1 MQRYGVSEI
10 EKLLRLPR
18 STIRSLMKAGLV
30 APARGARGA
39 WLFSFEDLVVL
50 RRARALIAAKVPSWR
65 VARAMKDLRRKAESG
80 QYELAF
86 EGGAKA
92 ASPLPVQKTKEVDRG
107 YELHKAGRLKEAE
120 TAYREALEAHGA
132 DPVLLYNL
140 GVLLQDLDRKKDALG
155 AYQAALRGDP
165 ALADGH
171 YNIALLYE
179 ALGRPR
185 EAIRHLAQY
194 RKLIRRPK

>member
-1 MQRYGVSEI
+1 VQHYGVSEV
-10 EKLLRLPR
+10 ERLLQLPR
-18 STIRSLMKAGLV
+18 STIRSLIRSGFLS
-30 APARGARGA
+30 PARGARGA
-39 WLFSFEDLVVL
+39 WLFSFQDLVVL

-65 VARAMKDLRRKAESG
+65 VARAMKEMRRRAESG
-80 QYELAF
+80 QYEFAF
-86 EGGAKA
+86 EAEAKTASLAPRQSSTGA
-92 ASPLPVQKTKEVDRG
+92 EHG

-120 TAYREALEAHGA
+120 AAYRKALDAHGA

-179 ALGRPR
+179 ALGRPK

-194 RKLIRRPK
+194 RKLTRRPK

>member
-1 MQRYGVSEI
+1 VQRYGVSEV
-10 EKLLRLPR
+10 EKLLQLPR
-18 STIRSLMKAGLV
+18 STIRSLIKAGFV
-30 APARGARGA
+30 TPARGARGT
-39 WLFSFEDLVVL
+39 WLFSFQDLVVL

-65 VARAMKDLRRKAESG
+65 VARAMKELRRQAESG
-80 QYELAF
+80 QYELGF
-86 EGGAKA
+86 ESVPKT
-92 ASPLPVQKTKEVDRG
+92 ASLVPARNAPQADRG
-107 YELHKAGRLKEAE
+107 YELYKAGRLKEAE
-120 TAYREALEAHGA
+120 AAYREALEAQGG

-140 GVLLQDLDRKKDALG
+140 GVLLQDLDRGKEALG

-179 ALGRPR
+179 ALGRPK

-194 RKLIRRPK
+194 RRLTRRPK

>member
-1 MQRYGVSEI
+1 
-10 EKLLRLPR
+10 
-18 STIRSLMKAGLV
+18 MKAGLV

-50 RRARALIAAKVPSWR
+50 RKARALIAAKVPSWR
-65 VARAMKDLRRKAESG
+65 VARAMKDQRRQAESG
-80 QYELAF
+80 QYSLVF
-86 EGGAKA
+86 GDPGAPKPLERKA
-92 ASPLPVQKTKEVDRG
+92 ARVKPASDELEIDRG
-107 YELHKAGRLKEAE
+107 YRLHKAGKLKEAE
-120 TAYREALEAHGA
+120 TAYRKALDAHGA

-155 AYQAALRGDP
+155 AYQAALRSDP

-194 RKLIRRPK
+194 RKLTRRSK